1 MLGYEHAS
9 RVTNFTAEEYQ
20 GHISAETC
28 AGSVQWCFG
37 HMWYKQPKK
46 KKKIELF
53 VFFSPPPPLTTM
65 GMNCNC

>member
-46 KKKIELF
+46 KKK
-53 VFFSPPPPLTTM
+53 
-65 GMNCNC
+65 